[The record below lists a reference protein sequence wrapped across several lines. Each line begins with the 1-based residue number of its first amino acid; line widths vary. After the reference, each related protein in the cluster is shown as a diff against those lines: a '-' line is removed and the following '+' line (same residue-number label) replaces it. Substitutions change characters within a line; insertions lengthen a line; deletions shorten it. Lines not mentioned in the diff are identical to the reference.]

1 MRKRLHDEHL
11 KMLWEAQRR
20 QETLKDIQDAEEEE
34 LERRALKRI
43 AREKEERARKLKEEE
58 DQVE

>member
-43 AREKEERARKLKEEE
+43 AREKEESVRKLKEEE

>member
-43 AREKEERARKLKEEE
+43 AREKEERVRKLKEEE

>member
-1 MRKRLHDEHL
+1 MRKQLHDEHL

-20 QETLKDIQDAEEEE
+20 QETLKDIQDAEEQE

-43 AREKEERARKLKEEE
+43 AREKEERMRRLKQEE
-58 DQVE
+58 DDIE

>member
-1 MRKRLHDEHL
+1 MRKQLHDEHL

-20 QETLKDIQDAEEEE
+20 QETLKDIQDAEEQE

-43 AREKEERARKLKEEE
+43 AREKEERMRRLKQE
-58 DQVE
+58 